1 EGCGAEA
8 AGVGQPGGE
17 FGGRECMRHG
27 GDDARP
33 AAPPAQGKPE
43 IRLHSPPMLPNVEN
57 DPAALLSARGLAKS
71 YGDTPV
77 FAGIDLALAS
87 GEIVALLG
95 ESGSGKS
102 TLLNCLA
109 GLDEADAGS
118 ITLAGQD
125 LRAMDDEA
133 RSALRRQSLGFIF
146 QAFHLLPHLSVADNV
161 ALPLRLLG
169 QRDDGRVMQM
179 LEAVNLAALSGRM
192 PRQLSGGQLQ
202 RVAIARALVHRP
214 RLVLA
219 DEPTGNLDARHAAEV
234 LALLRRCTQEAGAAC
249 LLVTHSDVAALAAD
263 RRLRLDSDGLR
274 AV

>member
-1 EGCGAEA
+1 MT
-8 AGVGQPGGE
+8 V
-17 FGGRECMRHG
+17 
-27 GDDARP
+27 
-33 AAPPAQGKPE
+33 
-43 IRLHSPPMLPNVEN
+43 
-57 DPAALLSARGLAKS
+57 LSARRLAKS
-71 YGDTPV
+71 YADTPV
-77 FAGIDLALAS
+77 FSGIDLDLAP

-109 GLDEADAGS
+109 GLDEADSGS

-125 LRAMDDEA
+125 LRPLDDDA
-133 RSALRRQSLGFIF
+133 RSALRRKELGFIF

-161 ALPLRLLG
+161 ALPLRLLR
-169 QRDDGRVMQM
+169 QRDDGRVAQM
-179 LEAVNLAALSGRM
+179 LEAVNLGQLAARM

-234 LALLRRCTQEAGAAC
+234 LELLRRCTHEAGAAC
-249 LLVTHSDVAALAAD
+249 LLVTHSEVAAHAAD
-263 RRLRLDSDGLR
+263 RRLRLDADGLHD
-274 AV
+274 A

>member
-1 EGCGAEA
+1 MTVLC
-8 AGVGQPGGE
+8 
-17 FGGRECMRHG
+17 
-27 GDDARP
+27 
-33 AAPPAQGKPE
+33 
-43 IRLHSPPMLPNVEN
+43 
-57 DPAALLSARGLAKS
+57 ARGLAKR
-71 YGDTPV
+71 YADTPV
-77 FAGIDLALAS
+77 FAGIDLDLAP

-125 LRAMDDEA
+125 LRALDDEA
-133 RSALRRQSLGFIF
+133 RSALRRQALGFIF

-169 QRDDGRVMQM
+169 LKDDGRVARM
-179 LEAVNLAALSGRM
+179 LEAVNLGTLAARM

-234 LALLRRCTQEAGAAC
+234 LELLRRCTHEAGAAC
-249 LLVTHSDVAALAAD
+249 LLVTHSEVAAQAAD
-263 RRLRLDSDGLR
+263 RRLRLDADGLH
-274 AV
+274 AA

>member
-1 EGCGAEA
+1 MTVLC
-8 AGVGQPGGE
+8 
-17 FGGRECMRHG
+17 
-27 GDDARP
+27 
-33 AAPPAQGKPE
+33 
-43 IRLHSPPMLPNVEN
+43 
-57 DPAALLSARGLAKS
+57 ARGLAKS
-71 YGDTPV
+71 YADTPI
-77 FAGIDLALAS
+77 FAGIDLDLAP

-109 GLDEADAGS
+109 GLDEADSGS

-125 LRAMDDEA
+125 LRALDDEA
-133 RSALRRQSLGFIF
+133 RSALRRRALGFIF

-169 QRDDGRVMQM
+169 LKDDGHAVRM
-179 LEAVNLAALSGRM
+179 LEAVNLGALAARM

-234 LALLRRCTQEAGAAC
+234 LALLRRCTHEAGAAC
-249 LLVTHSDVAALAAD
+249 LLVTHSEVAAQAAD
-263 RRLRLDSDGLR
+263 RRLRLDASGLH
-274 AV
+274 AA

>member
-1 EGCGAEA
+1 MT
-8 AGVGQPGGE
+8 V
-17 FGGRECMRHG
+17 
-27 GDDARP
+27 
-33 AAPPAQGKPE
+33 
-43 IRLHSPPMLPNVEN
+43 
-57 DPAALLSARGLAKS
+57 LSARGLAKS
-71 YGDTPV
+71 YADTPV
-77 FAGIDLALAS
+77 FTGIDLDLAA

-125 LRAMDDEA
+125 LRPMGDEA

-169 QRDDGRVMQM
+169 QRDDGRVAAM
-179 LEAVNLAALSGRM
+179 LEAVNLGSLSARM

-234 LALLRRCTQEAGAAC
+234 LDLLRRCTQEAGAAC
-249 LLVTHSDVAALAAD
+249 LLVTHSEVAAQAAD
-263 RRLRLDSDGLR
+263 RRLRLDADGLH
-274 AV
+274 AS

>member
-1 EGCGAEA
+1 
-8 AGVGQPGGE
+8 
-17 FGGRECMRHG
+17 M
-27 GDDARP
+27 
-33 AAPPAQGKPE
+33 
-43 IRLHSPPMLPNVEN
+43 S
-57 DPAALLSARGLAKS
+57 LLSARGLSKS
-71 YGDTPV
+71 YGDVAV
-77 FAGIDLALAS
+77 FANVDLELAP

-125 LRAMDDEA
+125 LRPLDDEA
-133 RSALRRQSLGFIF
+133 RSALRRESLGFIF

-169 QRDDGRVMQM
+169 RRDDGRVAEM
-179 LEAVNLAALSGRM
+179 LAAVNLAALAARM

-214 RLVLA
+214 KLVLA
-219 DEPTGNLDARHAAEV
+219 DEPTGNLDARHAVEV
-234 LALLRRCTQEAGAAC
+234 LELLRQCTHEVGAAC
-249 LLVTHSDVAALAAD
+249 LLVTHSEVAAQSAD
-263 RRLRLDSDGLR
+263 RRLRLDLSGLH
-274 AV
+274 AA

>member
-1 EGCGAEA
+1 MTP
-8 AGVGQPGGE
+8 V
-17 FGGRECMRHG
+17 
-27 GDDARP
+27 
-33 AAPPAQGKPE
+33 
-43 IRLHSPPMLPNVEN
+43 
-57 DPAALLSARGLAKS
+57 LSARGLAKS

-77 FAGIDLALAS
+77 FSGIALDLAP

-118 ITLAGQD
+118 ITLGGQD
-125 LRAMDDEA
+125 LRSLDDEA
-133 RSALRRQSLGFIF
+133 RSALRRRDLGFIF

-169 QRDDGRVMQM
+169 RKDDGRVQQM
-179 LEAVNLAALSGRM
+179 LAAVNLDGLAARM

-202 RVAIARALVHRP
+202 RVAIARALVHKP

-234 LALLRRCTQEAGAAC
+234 LELLQRCTHEAGAAC
-249 LLVTHSDVAALAAD
+249 LLVTHSEVAAQTAD
-263 RRLRLDSDGLR
+263 RRLRLDARGLHES
-274 AV
+274 

>member
-1 EGCGAEA
+1 
-8 AGVGQPGGE
+8 
-17 FGGRECMRHG
+17 M
-27 GDDARP
+27 
-33 AAPPAQGKPE
+33 
-43 IRLHSPPMLPNVEN
+43 S
-57 DPAALLSARGLAKS
+57 LLSARRLAKS
-71 YGDTPV
+71 YGEVAV
-77 FAGIDLALAS
+77 FSEVDLELQA

-109 GLDEADAGS
+109 GLDEADAGA

-133 RSALRRQSLGFIF
+133 RSALRRKELGFIF

-169 QRDDGRVMQM
+169 QRDDGRVAQM
-179 LEAVNLAALSGRM
+179 LESVNLAALAARM

-234 LALLRRCTQEAGAAC
+234 LALLRQCTREAGAAC
-249 LLVTHSDVAALAAD
+249 LLVTHSEVAAQAAD
-263 RRLRLDSDGLR
+263 RRLRLDAAGLQQ
-274 AV
+274 A

>member
-1 EGCGAEA
+1 
-8 AGVGQPGGE
+8 
-17 FGGRECMRHG
+17 M
-27 GDDARP
+27 
-33 AAPPAQGKPE
+33 
-43 IRLHSPPMLPNVEN
+43 S
-57 DPAALLSARGLAKS
+57 LLRARGLAKS
-71 YGDTPV
+71 YGEVAV
-77 FAGIDLALAS
+77 FSGVDLDLQP

-109 GLDEADAGS
+109 GLDEADAGE
-118 ITLAGQD
+118 IALDGAD
-125 LRAMDDEA
+125 LRALDDDA
-133 RSALRRQSLGFIF
+133 RSALRRRSLGFVF

-169 QRDDGRVMQM
+169 QRDGGQVAAM
-179 LEAVNLAALSGRM
+179 LAAVNLQDLAARM

-219 DEPTGNLDARHAAEV
+219 DEPTGNLDPRHAGEV
-234 LALLRRCTQEAGAAC
+234 LELLRRCTREAGAAC
-249 LLVTHSDVAALAAD
+249 LLVTHSEAAAQAAD
-263 RRLRLDSDGLR
+263 RRLRLDETGLH

>member
-1 EGCGAEA
+1 MT
-8 AGVGQPGGE
+8 V
-17 FGGRECMRHG
+17 
-27 GDDARP
+27 
-33 AAPPAQGKPE
+33 
-43 IRLHSPPMLPNVEN
+43 
-57 DPAALLSARGLAKS
+57 LSARQLAKS
-71 YGDTPV
+71 YADTPV
-77 FAGIDLALAS
+77 FSGIDLDLAP

-109 GLDEADAGS
+109 GLDEADSGS

-125 LRAMDDEA
+125 LRPLDDDA
-133 RSALRRQSLGFIF
+133 RSALRRKELGFIF

-169 QRDDGRVMQM
+169 QRDDGRVAQM
-179 LEAVNLAALSGRM
+179 LEAVNLGQLAARM

-234 LALLRRCTQEAGAAC
+234 LELLRRCTHEAGAAC
-249 LLVTHSDVAALAAD
+249 LLVTHSEVAAHAAD
-263 RRLRLDSDGLR
+263 RRLRLDADGLHD
-274 AV
+274 A

>member
-1 EGCGAEA
+1 
-8 AGVGQPGGE
+8 
-17 FGGRECMRHG
+17 M
-27 GDDARP
+27 
-33 AAPPAQGKPE
+33 
-43 IRLHSPPMLPNVEN
+43 S
-57 DPAALLSARGLAKS
+57 LLRARGLAKS
-71 YGDTPV
+71 YGEVAV
-77 FAGIDLALAS
+77 FSGVDLDLQP

-109 GLDEADAGS
+109 GLDEADAGE
-118 ITLAGQD
+118 IALDGAD
-125 LRAMDDEA
+125 LRALDDDA
-133 RSALRRQSLGFIF
+133 RSALRRRSLGFVF

-169 QRDDGRVMQM
+169 QRDEGQVAAM
-179 LEAVNLAALSGRM
+179 LAAVNLQDMAARM

-219 DEPTGNLDARHAAEV
+219 DEPTGNLDPRHAGEV
-234 LALLRRCTQEAGAAC
+234 LELLRRCTREAGAAC
-249 LLVTHSDVAALAAD
+249 LLVTHSEAAAQAAD
-263 RRLRLDSDGLR
+263 RRLRLDETGLH

>member
-1 EGCGAEA
+1 MT
-8 AGVGQPGGE
+8 V
-17 FGGRECMRHG
+17 
-27 GDDARP
+27 
-33 AAPPAQGKPE
+33 
-43 IRLHSPPMLPNVEN
+43 
-57 DPAALLSARGLAKS
+57 LSARHLRKS
-71 YGDTPV
+71 YGDVAV
-77 FAGIDLALAS
+77 FTDVALDLAA

-125 LRAMDDEA
+125 LRALDDEA
-133 RSALRRQSLGFIF
+133 RSALRRRELGFIF

-169 QRDDGRVMQM
+169 RHDDGRVAQM
-179 LEAVNLAALSGRM
+179 LEAVNLAALGQRM

-219 DEPTGNLDARHAAEV
+219 DEPTGNLDARHASEV
-234 LALLRRCTQEAGAAC
+234 LDLLRRCTHEAGAAC
-249 LLVTHSDVAALAAD
+249 LLVTHSEVAAQAAD
-263 RRLRLDSDGLR
+263 RRLRLDAEGLHDD
-274 AV
+274 

>member
-1 EGCGAEA
+1 MT
-8 AGVGQPGGE
+8 V
-17 FGGRECMRHG
+17 
-27 GDDARP
+27 
-33 AAPPAQGKPE
+33 
-43 IRLHSPPMLPNVEN
+43 
-57 DPAALLSARGLAKS
+57 LSARGLAKR

-77 FAGIDLALAS
+77 FARIDIDLAP

-125 LRAMDDEA
+125 LRALDDEA
-133 RSALRRQSLGFIF
+133 RSALRRRELGFIF

-161 ALPLRLLG
+161 RLPLRLLG
-169 QRDDGRVMQM
+169 QRDEGRVAQM
-179 LEAVNLAALSGRM
+179 LEAVNLAALAARM

-219 DEPTGNLDARHAAEV
+219 DEPTGNLDARHAADV

-249 LLVTHSDVAALAAD
+249 LLVTHSEVAAQAAD
-263 RRLRLDSDGLR
+263 RRSRLDANGLH
-274 AV
+274 AA

>member
-1 EGCGAEA
+1 MI
-8 AGVGQPGGE
+8 P
-17 FGGRECMRHG
+17 
-27 GDDARP
+27 
-33 AAPPAQGKPE
+33 
-43 IRLHSPPMLPNVEN
+43 
-57 DPAALLSARGLAKS
+57 LSARGLAKS
-71 YGDTPV
+71 YGDVAV
-77 FAGIDLALAS
+77 FSGIDIELAP

-118 ITLAGQD
+118 ITLAGRD
-125 LRAMDDEA
+125 LRGMDDEA
-133 RSALRRQSLGFIF
+133 RSALRREAVGFVF

-169 QRDDGRVMQM
+169 QRDDGRVAAM
-179 LEAVNLAALSGRM
+179 LAAVELDHLAARM

-214 RLVLA
+214 MLVLA

-234 LALLRRCTQEAGAAC
+234 LALLRRCTHDVGAAC
-249 LLVTHSDVAALAAD
+249 LLVTHSERAAEAAD
-263 RRLRLDSDGLR
+263 RRLRLDASGLHEG
-274 AV
+274 

>member
-1 EGCGAEA
+1 
-8 AGVGQPGGE
+8 
-17 FGGRECMRHG
+17 M
-27 GDDARP
+27 
-33 AAPPAQGKPE
+33 
-43 IRLHSPPMLPNVEN
+43 S
-57 DPAALLSARGLAKS
+57 LLSARGLSKA
-71 YGDTPV
+71 YGDVMV
-77 FAGIDLALAS
+77 FSEVDIDLAP

-118 ITLAGQD
+118 ITLEGQD

-133 RSALRRQSLGFIF
+133 RSVLRRHALGFVF

-169 QRDDGRVMQM
+169 QRDDARVQQM
-179 LEAVNLAALSGRM
+179 LAAVNLAPLAARM

-219 DEPTGNLDARHAAEV
+219 DEPTGNLDPRHAGEV
-234 LALLRRCTQEAGAAC
+234 LELLQRCTHEAGAAC
-249 LLVTHSDVAALAAD
+249 LLVTHSEVAARAAD
-263 RRLRLDSDGLR
+263 RRLRLDAQGLH
-274 AV
+274 AA

>member
-1 EGCGAEA
+1 MTM
-8 AGVGQPGGE
+8 V
-17 FGGRECMRHG
+17 
-27 GDDARP
+27 
-33 AAPPAQGKPE
+33 
-43 IRLHSPPMLPNVEN
+43 
-57 DPAALLSARGLAKS
+57 LSARSLAKS

-77 FAGIDLALAS
+77 FNGIDLDLAP
-87 GEIVALLG
+87 GEVVALLG

-118 ITLAGQD
+118 ITLAGHD
-125 LRAMDDEA
+125 LRAQDDEA
-133 RSALRRQSLGFIF
+133 RSALRRKELGFIF

-169 QRDDGRVMQM
+169 QKDEGRVQQM
-179 LEAVNLAALSGRM
+179 LAAVNLADLAARM

-234 LALLRRCTQEAGAAC
+234 LELLRRCTHDAGAAC
-249 LLVTHSDVAALAAD
+249 LLVTHSEVAAQTAD
-263 RRLRLDSDGLR
+263 RRLRLDASGLH
-274 AV
+274 AA

>member
-1 EGCGAEA
+1 
-8 AGVGQPGGE
+8 
-17 FGGRECMRHG
+17 M
-27 GDDARP
+27 
-33 AAPPAQGKPE
+33 
-43 IRLHSPPMLPNVEN
+43 S
-57 DPAALLSARGLAKS
+57 LLSARRLTKA
-71 YGDTPV
+71 YGDVLV
-77 FAGIDLALAS
+77 FAGVDLDLEA

-118 ITLAGQD
+118 IQFDGQD

-133 RSALRRQSLGFIF
+133 RSALRRQKLGFVF

-169 QRDDGRVMQM
+169 QRDDGRVQQM
-179 LEAVNLAALSGRM
+179 LEAVDLGSLSARM

-202 RVAIARALVHRP
+202 RVALARALVHRP
-214 RLVLA
+214 LLVLA

-234 LALLRRCTQEAGAAC
+234 LALLRRCTREAGAAC
-249 LLVTHSDVAALAAD
+249 LLVTHSEVAAQAAD
-263 RRLRLDSDGLR
+263 RRLRLDLSGLHE
-274 AV
+274 A